1 MAAGSATALAA
12 AAFLAVYREGA
23 ETALFY
29 QALLGEAQHLTLPI
43 LLGVA
48 VGGAVLAVIFTLF
61 HRFGVRIPLRPFFAA
76 TSGLLYLMAFV
87 MAGRG
92 VHELQDANVIA
103 VTHVRGVPTV
113 ELLGIFPSVQT
124 LLAQGVLVAALV
136 IALTVSLRRARGTT

>member
-1 MAAGSATALAA
+1 
-12 AAFLAVYREGA
+12 VYREGA

-48 VGGAVLAVIFTLF
+48 VGAGVLAVVFTLF

-76 TSGLLYLMAFV
+76 TSALLYLMAFV

-92 VHELQDANVIA
+92 IHELQDANIVSA
-103 VTHVRGVPTV
+103 THVRGVPVV
-113 ELLGIFPSVQT
+113 ELLGVFPTVET
-124 LLAQGVLVAALV
+124 LAAQGVLVVALFV
-136 IALTVSLRRARGTT
+136 ALTVSLRRSRATP